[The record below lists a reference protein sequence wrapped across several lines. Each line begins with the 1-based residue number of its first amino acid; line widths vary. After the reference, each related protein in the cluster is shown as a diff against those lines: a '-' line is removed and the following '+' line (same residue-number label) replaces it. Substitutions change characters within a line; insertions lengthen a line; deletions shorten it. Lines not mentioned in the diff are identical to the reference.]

1 MHFKFHTLI
10 FVLLLILLSACDS
23 ARTDNPAK
31 TTIKSE
37 HCPAIFRNAMVCYT
51 PQTLRSAYDVNPLIQ
66 KGFTGKGQT
75 ILDVV
80 SYGSPTLQQDLNT
93 FDTQFGLPHLQ
104 VQTIA
109 PLGTALSTSQK
120 HGTGVWALETDMDV
134 EIMHTIAPDAHIVV
148 LASPVNETEG
158 TIGLPQFLALEQY
171 AVTHHLG
178 NVISQ
183 SWSVSE
189 ATLADSPS
197 QQFIKQYSDFYQ
209 QITLHQGITIVSSTG
224 DNGATN
230 VADISST
237 RLATTPTVNFPADVP
252 WVTAIGG
259 TSLAHTTAG
268 YTETAWV
275 GSGGGKSAYF
285 AEPAFQNALPHTIQV
300 LLANHHG
307 LPDVAAD
314 ADSFTGMA
322 FYVNGQW
329 MLSAGTSASTP
340 VWAALLAIADQMA
353 KHPLGF
359 VNPGIYKLGLLQHVQ
374 RDFRDITQGNNTVT
388 HGLPG
393 QSSLHVQG
401 YQAMPGW
408 DAVTCWGSPLASQIV
423 PDLVAALSK

>member
-1 MHFKFHTLI
+1 VK
-10 FVLLLILLSACDS
+10 A
-23 ARTDNPAK
+23 
-31 TTIKSE
+31 E
-37 HCPAIFRNAMVCYT
+37 HCPAILRNAMVCYT
-51 PQTLRSAYDVNPLIQ
+51 PQALRSAYDVNPLFQ

-93 FDTQFGLPHLQ
+93 LDTQFGLPPLQ

-109 PLGTALSTSQK
+109 PLGTALSSGQK
-120 HGTGVWALETDMDV
+120 HNMGDWALETDMDV
-134 EIMHTIAPDAHIVV
+134 EIMHAIAPDAHIIV

-171 AVTHHLG
+171 AVAHHLG

-189 ATLADSPS
+189 ATLKEPAS
-197 QQFIKQYSDFYQ
+197 QEFIKKYSDFYR
-209 QITLHQGITIVSSTG
+209 QITLQQGITIVSSTG
-224 DNGATN
+224 DNGATD

-237 RLATTPTVNFPADVP
+237 RLATTPTVNFPAEVP
-252 WVTAIGG
+252 WVTAVGG

-285 AEPAFQNALPHTIQV
+285 AEPAFQNALPHDVQ
-300 LLANHHG
+300 LQLAGHRG

-314 ADSFTGMA
+314 ADSFTSMA

-329 MLSAGTSASTP
+329 MLSAGTSASAP
-340 VWAALLAIADQMA
+340 VWAAIVAIADQMA

-359 VNPGIYKLGLLQHVQ
+359 VNPGIYKLGLSQYAQ

-393 QSSLHVQG
+393 QSSLYVQG

-408 DAVTCWGSPLASQIV
+408 DAVTGWGSPKAAQFV
-423 PDLVAALSK
+423 PDLIAALSQ